1 MPRSLAI
8 LLVSR
13 VYTIVYLI
21 KHGQNP
27 TSMVYFKEMIIQHAM
42 TEKVMKSQKQPFS
55 RCFWFITPKLLCLA
69 PMLLL

>member
-42 TEKVMKSQKQPFS
+42 SEKV
-55 RCFWFITPKLLCLA
+55 T
-69 PMLLL
+69 